1 MLLIVCSILAAE
13 ASKRS
18 ILPVPS
24 SQSLIH
30 DTAAI
35 VAEIASFKERKG
47 CQNKTVFYKNYT
59 ITHVRLLQTIF

>member
-1 MLLIVCSILAAE
+1 MLLIVCSILAAR

-18 ILPVPS
+18 ILASSS
-24 SQSLIH
+24 SQVLIH

-35 VAEIASFKERKG
+35 VAEIASFKEKG